1 MGSVAD
7 DVERMVFAFDRGD
20 DRQAAVRALAAKVRE
35 LETPYCDVCGEE
47 GAALRTPVEVCKDC
61 YDSAK
66 DVDLQQMVRLVPIRA
81 DLLDLM
87 ATCGVETAGNMAF
100 AEDLLAV
107 KRYVVGLQETVTH
120 LMSCRVLTTPESI
133 G

>member
-1 MGSVAD
+1 MGTDAD
-7 DVERMVFAFDRGD
+7 DE
-20 DRQAAVRALAAKVRE
+20 
-35 LETPYCDVCGEE
+35 PYCDVCGES
-47 GAALRTPVEVCKDC
+47 GDALRSPVEVCKDC
-61 YDSAK
+61 YDVAK

-87 ATCGVETAGNMAF
+87 ATCGIETAGNMAF